1 MRHRNKKRILN
12 RPADQRK
19 ALMRSLVT
27 ALFENGSIRTT
38 EAKAKAL
45 VSAAEK
51 LITKV
56 KGKVNKDEQ
65 FNAIRDSKQ
74 VVFTETAS
82 RNLLDYVGK
91 TKKQSGFTRL
101 TRIKYRAGDNALLV
115 QVDLITE

>member
-1 MRHRNKKRILN
+1 MRHRNTKRILN

-19 ALMRSLVT
+19 ALMRNLVT
-27 ALFENGSIRTT
+27 SLFEHGSIKTT

-45 VSAAEK
+45 ISSAEK

-56 KGKVNKDEQ
+56 KGKLNKEEQ
-65 FNAIRDSKQ
+65 MNAIRDSKQ
-74 VVFTETAS
+74 VIFTETAS
-82 RNLLDYVGK
+82 RNLLEYAGK
-91 TKKQSGFTRL
+91 TAKTSGFTRL